1 MVQTI
6 MRNIDDLHA
15 LSDDDLLARL
25 SRLAGQSR
33 HVTADLVAHIGEVD
47 RRRLFTRE
55 ATSSMFGYCT
65 EVLHLSEY
73 AAYLRIAVARVARTH
88 PVLLEMLRDGRLH
101 LTAIRQIAPLLLDAA
116 DDAKRKEIL
125 RCATH
130 KSKREIEELVARLRP
145 QPDAPTSIR
154 KLPKRRKRCSPETE
168 SELGP
173 DPVGRPSRSVPSH
186 AQDEAVTT
194 PPSAPAEESAQ
205 PADVGQESA
214 PESSPVVRVLAIS
227 PARYK
232 VTFTASAELR
242 DKLQRL
248 QELTRSSQRGGDLAA
263 IIEEAVTEKLERVEA
278 RRLGKVKSRAKGIA
292 ATDNSVSSRGIAAT
306 DNSAGSRHIPAAVKR
321 AVSVRDANRCTFVN
335 AAGKRCSERAGLE
348 FHHDKPFALGGTRVP
363 PRQTI
368 CPGWRSQRSQYS
380 TSVQISPCSPCGS
393 DVRSTG
399 HRSLSP
405 SSGNATAG
413 RSEERAFRECRA
425 CSGRNDLN
433 RRTTRR
439 FSTSFAICGG
449 DR

>member
-47 RRRLFTRE
+47 RRRLFARE

-73 AAYLRIAVARVARTH
+73 AAYLRIAVARAARTH

-101 LTAIRQIAPLLLDAA
+101 LTAIRHIAPLLLDAA
-116 DDAKRKEIL
+116 DDAKREEIL

-154 KLPKRRKRCSPETE
+154 KLPKRRKRCSPETG

-186 AQDEAVTT
+186 AQDEAEQVMT

-292 ATDNSVSSRGIAAT
+292 ATDNS
-306 DNSAGSRHIPAAVKR
+306 AGSRHIPAAVKR
-321 AVSVRDANRCTFVN
+321 AVSARDAHRCTFVN

-348 FHHDKPFALGGTRVP
+348 FHHDKPFALGGDRSAANIRLLCKSHNAFLAEATYGTRAIDRYRRRAGMP
-363 PRQTI
+363 P
-368 CPGWRSQRSQYS
+368 PGDRRSAPFA
-380 TSVQISPCSPCGS
+380 SV
-393 DVRSTG
+393 
-399 HRSLSP
+399 
-405 SSGNATAG
+405 
-413 RSEERAFRECRA
+413 ERAQAE
-425 CSGRNDLN
+425 
-433 RRTTRR
+433 T
-439 FSTSFAICGG
+439 I
-449 DR
+449 